1 MATVCHPATG
11 RVSLSFA
18 QVAKH
23 YGVSVAICPPRRGN
37 RKGVVEKANHV
48 AAQRWW
54 RTLAEDLSVE
64 QAQASFDRWCALRGD
79 TRMRPT
85 GDAKATVATL
95 AAAEP
100 LASLPVPFPATLRV
114 VRTASAQAL
123 VSFRGNQYS
132 VPPELAR
139 AQVALDGS
147 DLDESSAKAAADAAE
162 TADAAADAVANPTE
176 GALSGGRAHEP
187 STDWRN
193 RQPALR

>member
-1 MATVCHPATG
+1 
-11 RVSLSFA
+11 
-18 QVAKH
+18 
-23 YGVSVAICPPRRGN
+23 VSVAICPPRRGN

-64 QAQASFDRWCALRGD
+64 QAQASFDGGAPC
-79 TRMRPT
+79 
-85 GDAKATVATL
+85 VATPACVPPGTRRRPWRL

-139 AQVALDGS
+139 AQVARDGS